1 MTRPVRI
8 PSDINRPDRVVG
20 PFTARQAAILAG
32 TGAVLYLAWTVVRPL
47 VAAPLF
53 LAGAAP
59 VAVAA
64 VVIALG
70 HRDGLSM
77 DRLLVAAIRHRL
89 TPPRPT
95 NSTTGH
101 VGSERVGRCALDRAG
116 AGLDSLPH
124 YRRPQRTTSTT
135 TGRRVAVGD
144 RPGYPPARSRPCPA
158 GGARAGSGWSISAR
172 TGWS

>member
-8 PSDINRPDRVVG
+8 PSDVNRPDRVVG

-32 TGAVLYLAWTVVRPL
+32 TGAVLYLPWTVVGSL

-53 LAGAAP
+53 LAGAVP
-59 VAVAA
+59 VAAAA

-89 TPPRPT
+89 TPAPDQLHDRTRPEP
-95 NSTTGH
+95 N
-101 VGSERVGRCALDRAG
+101 GRLLC
-116 AGLDSLPH
+116 
-124 YRRPQRTTSTT
+124 RRPSRCRTGSAPAPPPTT
-135 TGRRVAVGD
+135 ATTPATAGRRVAGGD
-144 RPGYPPARSRPCPA
+144 RPGFPPARSPPCPV

>member
-32 TGAVLYLAWTVVRPL
+32 TAAVLYLAWTVVRPL

-64 VVIALG
+64 VAITLG

-89 TPPRPT
+89 APRARH
-95 NSTTGH
+95 NSTTRH
-101 VGSERVGRCALDRAG
+101 LGSERVGRCALDRAG
-116 AGLDSLPH
+116 AGLD
-124 YRRPQRTTSTT
+124 
-135 TGRRVAVGD
+135 
-144 RPGYPPARSRPCPA
+144 
-158 GGARAGSGWSISAR
+158 
-172 TGWS
+172 